1 MVNETSRVQDDNKD
15 YSILLHSD
23 WNRLPPKITYSFF
36 TCREE
41 RVREDT
47 EEVDEGGGRFGK
59 GGGREGG
66 GAEEKGTTSSSSVSL
81 SSSLSLLLMSGRSLL
96 SKSLLQLPTELP
108 PPTFSYFP
116 FPSFISSAW

>member
-1 MVNETSRVQDDNKD
+1 MIIKTTEFYCIKKVF
-15 YSILLHSD
+15 SD
-23 WNRLPPKITYSFF
+23 WDRLPPKIAYSVF

-41 RVREDT
+41 RVREEA

-66 GAEEKGTTSSSSVSL
+66 GAEEKGTTSSSSVS
-81 SSSLSLLLMSGRSLL
+81 SSLSLLLLMSGRSLL

-116 FPSFISSAW
+116 FPSFISSTW